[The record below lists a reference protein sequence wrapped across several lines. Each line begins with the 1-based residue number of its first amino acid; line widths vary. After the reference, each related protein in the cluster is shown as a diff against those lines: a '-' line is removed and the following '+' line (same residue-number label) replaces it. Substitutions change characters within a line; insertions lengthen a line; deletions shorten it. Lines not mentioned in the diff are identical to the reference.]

1 MEKRIISLL
10 LTLVMVFSVLASV
23 DLSAYAVD
31 SGKSAHTDYSNLTPN
46 QYLAMIFTNHN
57 YNGTLNEYGAN
68 NDYPPYNIMQNYY
81 MDANKAS
88 RARIIFNEFN
98 AATDYKTTRGLYE
111 LLSFSGGSAVEKVME
126 LEDYYTAI
134 LLSIVDVQMSQK
146 NFVDDLNC
154 KTNKTILTLSSNISK
169 YLESTSKFENTD
181 FMNTLRTEDL
191 SDADFQAV
199 LNICA
204 ADMDAQELFI
214 LVGKDI
220 GIIKKILS
228 VGDTINESVKNIADF
243 AQLANLNTATKETL
257 HQIYMNCPDDNLPMK
272 NAARKVYEY
281 TSGQMSYEIMS
292 MSNAGYTAC
301 KYAMSEIVG
310 DLWKSCLTAV
320 CGEMTVGVLIG
331 QAVGKLISN
340 YCFATD
346 AVDEQLC
353 AISALVDFEDVMV
366 AAVRSLED
374 TYKSNSNVE
383 NSENYVTS
391 LRMLM
396 STYDLGCEY
405 VEDFVDT
412 VYTKGFINNVQF
424 NNSEEYNT
432 WKTVIADQKVTN
444 EKRRELLYLP
454 YYKNV
459 YAIDAPSAYTAY
471 FIGTDFQYKVL
482 SEKDKT
488 CEITGYT
495 GSSVNLNIPSV
506 INEYMVKSIGK
517 EAFSKCKSLLYVT
530 IPESVTSIA
539 KSAFDN
545 CDTKSYN
552 FISVPSTTLKEINV
566 DSRNRMYAS
575 IDGVLFNKNKTE
587 LILYPAGRN
596 TKDYN
601 VPNGTTSIGKA
612 AFRGCTSLTSITIP
626 TGVTSIGD
634 SSFQCCTSLISVIIP
649 NSVTIL
655 GEYVFADCSS
665 LKSIILPY
673 SVTTIGSWAFRSC
686 ASLTSVTIPNSVTSM
701 GSAVFWDC
709 TNLTSVTL
717 SDSMTNIG
725 AGMFYACIS
734 LIHITIPDSITSIG
748 EWAFI
753 GCTSL
758 TSITI
763 PISVTSVGESSFQQ
777 CTSLTSV
784 TIPDSVTS
792 IGDLAFEGCIS
803 LTNIT
808 IPNSVSYI
816 GKGTFA
822 DCIALTSVTIPNS
835 VTHIGESAFAHC
847 ISLKKVMIPDS
858 VTFIGEYAFGYYVN
872 ENSTIEKL
880 KDFII
885 YGTKGSTAETYAV
898 ENGFTF
904 IPIPNLEDTDSGV
917 SISVTDLDLLAENT
931 ALQVKTVETTE
942 SKMIYDIAL
951 TANGT
956 PIQPAAPVTVK
967 IPVPATM
974 DGADCKVYRQEADG
988 TYTDMQAIYQ
998 DGYMVFTTDHFSIY
1012 VLTVKDPN
1020 APAIT
1025 MGDINGDG
1033 VINAV
1038 DARWALQSASGVR
1051 TLSDEQFAAADVNG
1065 DGKITAVDAR
1075 WILQAASGVRVL

>member
-204 ADMDAQELFI
+204 ADMDAQELFN

-257 HQIYMNCPDDNLPMK
+257 HQIYINCPDDNLPMK

-310 DLWKSCLTAV
+310 ELWKSCLTAV
-320 CGEMTVGVLIG
+320 CGEMAVGVLIG

-366 AAVRSLED
+366 AAVHSLED

-424 NNSEEYNT
+424 NNGEEYNT

-482 SEKDKT
+482 SELEKT

-495 GSSVNLNIPSV
+495 GSETMLNIPSV
-506 INEYMVKSIGK
+506 IDGYTVLKIGDLAFHFKSNIVKVIIPDSVRTIGSAAFFFCTDLESIEIPSSVTNIGTA
-517 EAFSKCKSLLYVT
+517 AFSACTALQYVNVQKSNLIYISENGILFNRDKTKILCYPGGKAEDSYIIPSSVKEIDDCAFLGCRLQRIDIPNEVKHIGEQAFEFCAMLANVKLPNT
-530 IPESVTSIA
+530 ITEIGYMTFAGCSS
-539 KSAFDN
+539 
-545 CDTKSYN
+545 
-552 FISVPSTTLKEINV
+552 LKEIKIPNSV
-566 DSRNRMYAS
+566 LKIGDGAFFWCESLES
-575 IDGVLFNKNKTE
+575 IQLPNSVLEVGSCAFSYCGLKSVT
-587 LILYPAGRN
+587 
-596 TKDYN
+596 
-601 VPNGTTSIGKA
+601 IGKRVQRIGDA
-612 AFRGCTSLTSITIP
+612 AFYSCPTLTSITIP
-626 TGVTSIGD
+626 
-634 SSFQCCTSLISVIIP
+634 
-649 NSVTIL
+649 NSV
-655 GEYVFADCSS
+655 
-665 LKSIILPY
+665 LK
-673 SVTTIGSWAFRSC
+673 IGHA
-686 ASLTSVTIPNSVTSM
+686 
-701 GSAVFWDC
+701 
-709 TNLTSVTL
+709 
-717 SDSMTNIG
+717 
-725 AGMFYACIS
+725 
-734 LIHITIPDSITSIG
+734 
-748 EWAFI
+748 
-753 GCTSL
+753 
-758 TSITI
+758 
-763 PISVTSVGESSFQQ
+763 
-777 CTSLTSV
+777 
-784 TIPDSVTS
+784 
-792 IGDLAFEGCIS
+792 
-803 LTNIT
+803 
-808 IPNSVSYI
+808 
-816 GKGTFA
+816 
-822 DCIALTSVTIPNS
+822 
-835 VTHIGESAFAHC
+835 
-847 ISLKKVMIPDS
+847 
-858 VTFIGEYAFGYYVN
+858 AFGYMDSESGQEFV
-872 ENSTIEKL
+872 IEISGQKESIVA
-880 KDFII
+880 DQIPNFTI
-885 YGTKGSTAETYAV
+885 YGYDNSLAKVYSIENDFAFTPLQLLTDTATGISVAETNVNDLPARAV
-898 ENGFTF
+898 
-904 IPIPNLEDTDSGV
+904 
-917 SISVTDLDLLAENT
+917 
-931 ALQVKTVETTE
+931 LQTE
-942 SKMIYDIAL
+942 QLGKSKNEITYDITL
-951 TANGT
+951 TANGS
-956 PIQPAAPVTVK
+956 PIQPTAPVTVK

-974 DGADCKVYRQEADG
+974 DGSKCKVYRQEADG
-988 TYTDMQAIYQ
+988 TYTDMQAVYQ

-1051 TLSDEQFAAADVNG
+1051 TLSDEQLAAADVNG
-1065 DGKITAVDAR
+1065 DGVINAVDAR